1 MFNIELL
8 YNPTILFLYIPK
20 TIEIKLLK
28 RSLSTH
34 VYCNIIPNSQ
44 KSKAAKVSTDK
55 GEDKKCS
62 LHNQGRNIQPSKKG
76 NVDSQNG

>member
-8 YNPTILFLYIPK
+8 YNPIILFLYIPK

-44 KSKAAKVSTDK
+44 KSRAAKVSTDK
-55 GEDKKCS
+55 
-62 LHNQGRNIQPSKKG
+62 
-76 NVDSQNG
+76 